1 MPSRGSIGQRT
12 EIVADRTSEDEPI
25 VQFSVNPPCA
35 YCGDTP
41 SFAVTMTVD
50 GHSEDVYLCAHCDDE
65 EMAAIDSD

>member
-1 MPSRGSIGQRT
+1 M
-12 EIVADRTSEDEPI
+12 ADPTSDSTAQSPG
-25 VQFSVNPPCA
+25 NPPCA

-50 GHSEDVYLCAHCDDE
+50 GHGEDVYLCARCDDE